1 METVTGTEIR
11 DFMVRGNYFN
21 QRTLLSRMD
30 LHSSKKDNIVSNSPG
45 YSPPVVEFELQDGTS
60 DSIVVSEADIPLLC
74 GDDIEQGKRHLSLIL
89 NARRGDTQAAKI
101 LSSVAQV
108 VSLGGARRV
117 QPSEN
122 EFVVPCTSS
131 QAHSEQDMSQKGFI
145 LLKLSQLGYPVPD
158 FVVLTSHA
166 YTNRALHFEEHLSD
180 AIQQLEILT
189 MQGLGNCRNPLVFA
203 MRCATTRYI
212 PGVMDTYLNVGVTE
226 STLPCLEK
234 MYGSVAARKMFLNNL
249 RNVCRFLHREE
260 HAAIVSAVKSDLAPD
275 EVMGLTERLS
285 EIIRQTD
292 KRLVEDPFAQAA
304 FFAKQAYKDFEE
316 NQALV
321 LSLCR
326 GTEHYPS
333 LILQKM
339 ICTVRHET
347 SYAGVVYSRDTKTGV
362 GIELQ
367 TAHNIFGEEIMTGTA
382 EIQSTSF
389 EDREAI
395 KDIFPA
401 VYHFVPHLGDLEREF
416 ESPVTIEFAV
426 EATKR
431 YQWFALLQLNET
443 GMAGRAA
450 LTSAMDLHKSGTISR
465 ERVTELIRP
474 YHIKQLTSDTIDEE
488 VFRTLTSFCSGVSV
502 LPRSAVSARVYFTG
516 EAALR
521 AKRDGEKVCLCK
533 KTFVP
538 TDTVVMREVD
548 AILSLTSAA
557 IHVVTICQSMGIPA
571 LLNLEKSG
579 VSWESGGSLMNS
591 CGREIKEGDWITL
604 SSRRRTIYEGKAT
617 FKPARLLR
625 YMKGEPIE
633 FDEGDRK
640 TFASIAY
647 AYRYYQQLIKGLTVE
662 QVSTLNEVI
671 RLVNFEMRGE
681 SEEAARLVNSWFD
694 DREQRYIEEVL
705 KSDIGDHLG
714 QGNVFEKLTLDR
726 KIRFFKGALAK
737 CTREHISGYE
747 AGAFM
752 LGRFLSFRYP
762 VAFWK
767 SFSPSEI
774 GLLVNEWVLFEKY
787 MHLLHKV
794 GERKVILARKQI
806 LKDGLDQL
814 SLQPSHVQCFITLK
828 LSGTRLEEA
837 RDSLPDWSDP
847 QSVRVLELLQ
857 QPYSAFYN
865 FNAVWSVSQLEKICR
880 EENLPIPLPDDT

>member
-1 METVTGTEIR
+1 METAAGTEIR
-11 DFMVRGNYFN
+11 DFRVRGNYFN
-21 QRTLLSRMD
+21 QRSLLSRRG
-30 LHSSKKDNIVSNSPG
+30 LHSTKRDNIVSNSPG
-45 YSPPVVEFELQDGTS
+45 YSPPLVEFDLQDGTTGSIIIS
-60 DSIVVSEADIPLLC
+60 DADTPLLC
-74 GDDIEQGKRHLSLIL
+74 AEDLELGKRHLSLIL
-89 NARRGDTQAAKI
+89 NARRGDAKAARD
-101 LSSVAQV
+101 LSAAAQEY
-108 VSLGGARRV
+108 SLGGAGPV

-131 QAHSEQDMSQKGFI
+131 QPHSEQDISQKGFI

-158 FVVLTSHA
+158 FVVLTAHA
-166 YTNRALHFEEHLSD
+166 YTQRDQQFEEHLAD
-180 AIQQLEILT
+180 AIRQLEMLT
-189 MQGLGNCRNPLVFA
+189 MQGLGDCGNPLVFA
-203 MRCATTRYI
+203 IRCATPRYI

-226 STLPCLEK
+226 NTLPCLEK

-249 RNVCRFLHREE
+249 RNLCRFLHRDE
-260 HAAIVSAVKSDLAPD
+260 HATIVSAVKSDLAPD
-275 EVMGLTERLS
+275 EVMVLTERLS
-285 EIIRQTD
+285 EIIWKTD
-292 KRLVEDPFAQAA
+292 KRLIEDPFAQAA

-333 LILQKM
+333 LIMQKM
-339 ICTVRHET
+339 ICTVRHEN
-347 SYAGVVYSRDTKTGV
+347 SYAGVIHSRHTRTGL

-389 EDREAI
+389 EDKEAI
-395 KDIFPA
+395 RNSFPA
-401 VYHFVPHLGDLEREF
+401 VYHFAPHLADLEREF

-426 EATKR
+426 EATKL

-450 LTSAMDLHKSGTISR
+450 LISAMDLHKSGAISR
-465 ERVTELIRP
+465 ERLTGLIRP
-474 YHIKQLTSDTIDEE
+474 YHIKQLTSDTIDED
-488 VFRTLTSFCSGVSV
+488 VFRNLNGFCSGIPV
-502 LPRSAVSARVYFTG
+502 LPRSAVAARLYFTG
-516 EAALR
+516 EAALK
-521 AKRDGEKVCLCK
+521 AKRDGDKVCLCK

-557 IHVVTICQSMGIPA
+557 IHVVTICQSLGIPA
-571 LLNLEKSG
+571 LLNLEKNGVTLGPGGTLVNSSG
-579 VSWESGGSLMNS
+579 K
-591 CGREIKEGDWITL
+591 EIKEGDWVTL
-604 SSRRRTIYEGKAT
+604 SSRRRTIYEGKAK

-625 YMKGEPIE
+625 YMKGEPLEIE
-633 FDEGDRK
+633 EDEK
-640 TFASIAY
+640 KAFASIAY
-647 AYRYYQQLIKGLTVE
+647 AYRYYQQLIRGLTVD

-681 SEEAARLVNSWFD
+681 SEEAKQLVNSWFD
-694 DREQRYIEEVL
+694 DREQLYIDEVL

-714 QGNVFEKLTLDR
+714 QGNVFAMLTVER

-737 CTREHISGYE
+737 CTREHLSGYE

-767 SFSPSEI
+767 CFSPSEI

-787 MHLLHKV
+787 MQLLHKV
-794 GERKVILARKQI
+794 GERKVLMARKQI
-806 LKDGLDQL
+806 LKNGLDEI
-814 SLQPSHVQCFITLK
+814 SLQPSNVQCFITLK
-828 LSGTRLEEA
+828 LSGPRLEEVRA
-837 RDSLPDWSDP
+837 SLPDGSDP
-847 QSVRVLELLQ
+847 QAVRVLELLQ

-880 EENLPIPLPDDT
+880 EENLPLPRPDDV

>member
-1 METVTGTEIR
+1 
-11 DFMVRGNYFN
+11 
-21 QRTLLSRMD
+21 
-30 LHSSKKDNIVSNSPG
+30 
-45 YSPPVVEFELQDGTS
+45 
-60 DSIVVSEADIPLLC
+60 
-74 GDDIEQGKRHLSLIL
+74 
-89 NARRGDTQAAKI
+89 
-101 LSSVAQV
+101 
-108 VSLGGARRV
+108 
-117 QPSEN
+117 
-122 EFVVPCTSS
+122 
-131 QAHSEQDMSQKGFI
+131 
-145 LLKLSQLGYPVPD
+145 
-158 FVVLTSHA
+158 
-166 YTNRALHFEEHLSD
+166 
-180 AIQQLEILT
+180 
-189 MQGLGNCRNPLVFA
+189 
-203 MRCATTRYI
+203 
-212 PGVMDTYLNVGVTE
+212 MDTYLNVGVTE

-249 RNVCRFLHREE
+249 RNLCRFLHREE

-285 EIIRQTD
+285 DIIRQTD

-333 LILQKM
+333 LIMQKM

-347 SYAGVVYSRDTKTGV
+347 SYAGVVYSRDTKTGL

-395 KDIFPA
+395 KNTFPA

-465 ERVTELIRP
+465 ERVTDLIRP
-474 YHIKQLTSDTIDEE
+474 YHLKQLTSDTIDEE

-502 LPRSAVSARVYFTG
+502 LPRSAVSARVYFTP
-516 EAALR
+516 EDALK

-579 VSWESGGSLMNS
+579 VSWEPGGSLVNS
-591 CGREIKEGDWITL
+591 SGREIKEGDWITL

-625 YMKGEPIE
+625 YMKGEPVE
-633 FDEGDRK
+633 LDEEDRK
-640 TFASIAY
+640 SFASIAY
-647 AYRYYQQLIKGLTVE
+647 AYRYYQQLIRGLTVE

-681 SEEAARLVNSWFD
+681 SEEAAQLVNSWFD
-694 DREQRYIEEVL
+694 DREQLYIEEVL

-726 KIRFFKGALAK
+726 KTRFFKGALAK

-762 VAFWK
+762 AAFWK
-767 SFSPSEI
+767 SFSPAEI

-787 MHLLHKV
+787 MQLLHKV
-794 GERKVILARKQI
+794 GERRVLMARKQI

-814 SLQPSHVQCFITLK
+814 SLQPGHVQCFITLK

-857 QPYSAFYN
+857 QPYSVFYN

-880 EENLPIPLPDDT
+880 EENLPLPLPDDT

>member
-1 METVTGTEIR
+1 METATGTEIR
-11 DFMVRGNYFN
+11 DFRVRGNYFN
-21 QRTLLSRMD
+21 QRSLLSRRES
-30 LHSSKKDNIVSNSPG
+30 HSSKKDHIVSNSPG

-60 DSIVVSEADIPLLC
+60 GSIAISEADIPLLC
-74 GDDIEQGKRHLSLIL
+74 GDDGEQGKKRLSLIL
-89 NARRGDTQAAKI
+89 NARGGDPKAAQD
-101 LSSVAQV
+101 LFAAAQEDSS
-108 VSLGGARRV
+108 GGAGRA
-117 QPSEN
+117 QSSES
-122 EFVVPCTSS
+122 EFIVPCTSS
-131 QAHSEQDMSQKGFI
+131 EVHSEQDISQKGFI

-158 FVVLTSHA
+158 FVVLTAHA
-166 YTNRALHFEEHLSD
+166 YTKRDQYFEQHLSN
-180 AIQQLEILT
+180 AIRQLEILT
-189 MQGLGNCRNPLVFA
+189 MQGLGNYKNPLVFA
-203 MRCATTRYI
+203 IRCATTRYI

-249 RNVCRFLHREE
+249 RNLCRFLDRNE
-260 HAAIVSAVKSDLAPD
+260 HAAIVSAVKSDLSPD
-275 EVMGLTERLS
+275 EVMYLTERLS
-285 EIIRQTD
+285 EIIRKTD
-292 KRLVEDPFAQAA
+292 KKLIEDPFAQAA

-333 LILQKM
+333 LIMQKM

-347 SYAGVVYSRDTKTGV
+347 SYAGVIYSRDTKTGL
-362 GIELQ
+362 GMELQ

-389 EDREAI
+389 EDKEAI

-401 VYHFVPHLGDLEREF
+401 VYHFAPHLGDLEREF

-465 ERVTELIRP
+465 ERVTDLIRP

-516 EAALR
+516 EAALK

-571 LLNLEKSG
+571 LLNLEKNG
-579 VSWESGGSLMNS
+579 VSWDPSGSLVNS

-604 SSRRRTIYEGKAT
+604 SSRRRTIYEGKAK

-625 YMKGEPIE
+625 YMKGESLE
-633 FDEGDRK
+633 LDEEDRK
-640 TFASIAY
+640 AFSSIAY
-647 AYRYYQQLIKGLTVE
+647 AYRYYQQLIKGLTIE

-671 RLVNFEMRGE
+671 RLVNFEMKGE
-681 SEEAARLVNSWFD
+681 SEEAKQLVNSWFD
-694 DREQRYIEEVL
+694 DREQLYIEEVL

-714 QGNVFEKLTLDR
+714 QGNVFEKLTVNR

-737 CTREHISGYE
+737 CTRERISGYE

-752 LGRFLSFRYP
+752 LGRFLSFRFP
-762 VAFWK
+762 VSFWK

-774 GLLVNEWVLFEKY
+774 ALLVNEWLLFEKY
-787 MHLLHKV
+787 MQLLHKV
-794 GERKVILARKQI
+794 GERKVLMARKQI

-814 SLQPSHVQCFITLK
+814 SLQPSNVQCFITLK

-837 RDSLPDWSDP
+837 KDSLPDWSDP

-865 FNAVWSVSQLEKICR
+865 FNAVWSISQLEKICQ
-880 EENLPIPLPDDT
+880 EENLPLPRPGDF